1 MLCYFKKWWNYFSL
15 KPEYNKKDNMMIV
28 NIISEYPN
36 LSYFVYLLLFNCA
49 SSVNSTSAS
58 SAISE
63 NCSNITLLTPIF
75 VILPMI
81 IQTIVLDMLPNDLL
95 FSVVKGTCVYYTNN
109 SFNLGVYSMFI
120 GISRCR
126 YSLKNILVGQSIFI
140 TLVFLY
146 FVYNL

>member
-15 KPEYNKKDNMMIV
+15 KPEYNKKDNMMI
-28 NIISEYPN
+28 SEYPN
-36 LSYFVYLLLFNCA
+36 LSYFVYLLLFKCA

-58 SAISE
+58 SVNSTSSTISE

-95 FSVVKGTCVYYTNN
+95 F
-109 SFNLGVYSMFI
+109 LW
-120 GISRCR
+120 
-126 YSLKNILVGQSIFI
+126 
-140 TLVFLY
+140 
-146 FVYNL
+146 